1 LSLFLRLEAMRP
13 GLGSVIL
20 ALAIAGCGPGATPWV
35 KASAPT
41 PATTFIPVSQ
51 PFQLFTHC
59 GIMTTQFAGRTF
71 YLAELYPA
79 RVSFA
84 GSLGN
89 GLVSGRMTLLSPH
102 VARFSDPAG
111 NQILFVDQLPGAL
124 NITYPFAVHVLSGGN
139 SLIDEQ
145 FAGRHWHTTETLP
158 GVKGPPYG
166 NGMDSFTE
174 VPGTLTIVDAEDA
187 VFRSDAGEVV
197 HFTALGFV
205 GCD

>member
-1 LSLFLRLEAMRP
+1 MRR
-13 GLGSVIL
+13 GLGLVVV
-20 ALAIAGCGPGATPWV
+20 ALLLAGCGPGVTPSVNASTATAV
-35 KASAPT
+35 R
-41 PATTFIPVSQ
+41 TFIPMSQ
-51 PFQLFTHC
+51 PFRLFTHC
-59 GIMTTQFAGRTF
+59 GILTTEFAGRTF

-79 RVSFA
+79 RVSSV
-84 GSLGN
+84 GGMGN
-89 GLVSGRMTLLSPH
+89 PMVSGTMTLLSPH

-124 NITYPFAVHVLSGGN
+124 NIPYPFAVHVLSGGN
-139 SLIDEQ
+139 TLIDEQ

-174 VPGTLTIVDAEDA
+174 VHGTLTIVDAEDA
-187 VFRSDAGEVV
+187 VFRSDAGAVV
-197 HFTALGFV
+197 HYTALAPV